1 MLAALIGVIGTAGEG
16 GAAGKR
22 PFTQEVPATVAAER
36 YGAYLGDGKG
46 IEPGEAGDM
55 LFFFIAV
62 PVPVN
67 AASEGDERF
76 AAAVAAAA
84 AAVLSDRPEIVPPLA
99 KMACS
104 KCCCRTLRF

>member
-1 MLAALIGVIGTAGEG
+1 
-16 GAAGKR
+16 
-22 PFTQEVPATVAAER
+22 
-36 YGAYLGDGKG
+36 
-46 IEPGEAGDM
+46 M
-55 LFFFIAV
+55 LFFFIAL

-104 KCCCRTLRF
+104 KCCCRTLRFWRWSEVLKWFLTWLSLQSRNDQHCLCT